1 MSKQH
6 REPLLSSA
14 ATGGA
19 IGTSLKHWADYL
31 WVRGYELELGTRHK
45 IPIGG
50 GTSLLMFS
58 VWFAYQPAEVPH
70 AWVFTA
76 MFLVEVIM
84 LAFFETMFGF
94 S

>member
-6 REPLLSSA
+6 REPPLSSA

-19 IGTSLKHWADYL
+19 IGEPLKHRTDYL
-31 WVRGYELELGTRHK
+31 WVRGCELELSTRHK

-50 GTSLLMFS
+50 GSLLMFS

-70 AWVFTA
+70 AWVVTA
-76 MFLVEVIM
+76 MFLVEVII
-84 LAFFETMFGF
+84 LEFFETMFGF
-94 S
+94 L